1 MSKITL
7 LLIPA
12 LFFFTA
18 CAQNNSFKEIDSQ
31 QFQQMLTTDKVILI
45 DVRTP
50 SEFSNGH
57 IANAGNL
64 DCYSPE
70 FKRSLLL
77 LPKDQPI
84 LIYCLSGNRSI
95 TAANILV
102 ENGYKNVY
110 NLKNGMMDWYNQ
122 NMPVVRE
129 SNAKPDYDN
138 NMEPEQFARLIG
150 SDSLVF
156 IDFYAP
162 WCGPCRKMM
171 PMVNDLKTEY
181 NGKVIIIKVNV
192 DASKN
197 LVKELKLVGVPY
209 LVLYK
214 KGEVL
219 YSKNGSVERDELKS
233 IFQKELEKLALK

>member
-1 MSKITL
+1 MSRITL

-12 LFFFTA
+12 LYFLTA
-18 CAQNNSFKEIDSQ
+18 CAQNTNFKEVDSQ
-31 QFQQMLTTDKVILI
+31 QFQEMLAKDKGILI
-45 DVRTP
+45 DVRTAN
-50 SEFSNGH
+50 EFSNGH

-64 DCYSPE
+64 DCYAPD
-70 FKRSLLL
+70 FNQSLLL

-84 LIYCLSGNRSI
+84 FIYCLSGNRS
-95 TAANILV
+95 TMAANILLK
-102 ENGYKNVY
+102 NGYKNVY

-122 NMPVVRE
+122 NLPVVRE
-129 SNAKPDYDN
+129 SNAKPDTDN
-138 NMEPEQFARLIG
+138 NMEPEQFANLIA

-171 PMVNDLKTEY
+171 PMINDLKVEY
-181 NGKVIIIKVNV
+181 NGKVKIVKVNV

-209 LVLYK
+209 LALYK
-214 KGEVL
+214 KGQLL
-219 YSKNGSVERDELKS
+219 YSKNSSVEREELTS
-233 IFQKELEKLALK
+233 VFQKELEKLAQK